1 MRHARHIRLIVA
13 VSSIMTDGLMPFKS
27 RSEAIVPVRLSEEA
41 VVRVLMGL
49 HKISSLAASNPS
61 DRKEEGRQLYI
72 GINWNVVP

>member
-41 VVRVLMGL
+41 VVRVLMGYTRSPAWQRVTRL
-49 HKISSLAASNPS
+49 TGR
-61 DRKEEGRQLYI
+61 RKGDSFTQ
-72 GINWNVVP
+72 G